1 MRDANPAL
9 HADPAWSTRTLPKRA
24 LPKRV
29 WPWVAGMALVLLL
42 GGGNWTMPLPRLLA
56 QLVGVVMLVAALA
69 LPAAVRPVG
78 AADRLTTVDRL
89 VFALL
94 ALFVLHMVPLPPW
107 LWSALPGRELAVMAD
122 REVFGAP
129 LWRPLSIDPSATL
142 DSLLMLLP
150 ALAVYCAA
158 RRGDNERRRALLAG
172 TLLALV
178 AAIAAGL
185 LQLALPDGALQF
197 YPRGDYANP
206 VGFFTNRNHQAT
218 FLLMALPLAAL
229 MVAAGTGS
237 RGQGRGGLPV
247 LFALALGVAIAA
259 LVTGS
264 RSGAAL
270 LPVALAATALGW
282 FGTQPGGRTDTG
294 PGLRRLWLALAMLAA
309 IALGLGLLAA
319 SGADSLSAVL
329 RRGEVAEDQRFDFWP
344 LVAGAGA
351 AFWPLGSGIGT
362 FLTGYEMHEPL
373 SAVAPLYLNNA
384 HNDYLEIFLE
394 AGIPGLILALV
405 VIAELAALGWRAWR
419 QGGSVGMRPAR
430 LAAVALLLPV
440 LHSLVDYPLRTISIT
455 CLFALAA
462 ALLAT
467 VRVDEE
473 ILHRNQPG

>member
-1 MRDANPAL
+1 
-9 HADPAWSTRTLPKRA
+9 
-24 LPKRV
+24 
-29 WPWVAGMALVLLL
+29 MALVLLL

-56 QLVGVVMLVAALA
+56 QLVGVAMLVAAIA
-69 LPAAVRPVG
+69 LPGPVRPDG
-78 AADRLTTVDRL
+78 AAHRLTTVDRL
-89 VFALL
+89 VLALL
-94 ALFVLHMVPLPPW
+94 ALFALHMVPLPPW
-107 LWSALPGRELAVMAD
+107 LWSALPGRELAAMAD
-122 REVFGAP
+122 RQVFGVP
-129 LWRPLSIDPSATL
+129 QWRPLSIDPSATL

-158 RRGDNERRRALLAG
+158 RRGDEERRRALLAG
-172 TLLALV
+172 TLLALI
-178 AAIAAGL
+178 AAISAGL

-229 MVAAGTGS
+229 LLDGGP
-237 RGQGRGGLPV
+237 GGRGEGRSGLPL

-282 FGTQPGGRTDTG
+282 LGMQPGRVDAG
-294 PGLRRLWLALAMLAA
+294 PGARRLWLVLAMLGA
-309 IALGLGLLAA
+309 IMLGLGLLAA

-362 FLTGYEMHEPL
+362 FLEGYEMHEPL
-373 SAVAPLYLNNA
+373 SALSPLYLNHA

-405 VIAELAALGWRAWR
+405 AIAELAALAWRAWR
-419 QGGSVGMRPAR
+419 RDGSAGVRPAR

-462 ALLAT
+462 AMLAS
-467 VRVDEE
+467 VRDSEE
-473 ILHRNQPG
+473 VLQCNQPG

>member
-1 MRDANPAL
+1 MRDAKPAL
-9 HADPAWSTRTLPKRA
+9 HSGAWSTRA

-29 WPWVAGMALVLLL
+29 WPWVAGMALVLVL
-42 GGGNWTMPLPRLLA
+42 GGGNWTIPLPRLLA
-56 QLVGVVMLVAALA
+56 QLVGVAMLVAALA
-69 LPAAVRPVG
+69 LPVAAQG
-78 AADRLTTVDRL
+78 EDAADRLTTVDRL
-89 VFALL
+89 VLALL
-94 ALFVLHMVPLPPW
+94 ALFALHMVPLPPW
-107 LWSALPGRELAVMAD
+107 LWSALPGRELAALAD
-122 REVFGAP
+122 RQVFGAP

-158 RRGDNERRRALLAG
+158 RRGGEERRRALLAG
-172 TLLALV
+172 TLLALG
-178 AAIAAGL
+178 AAIATGL
-185 LQLALPDGALQF
+185 LQLGLPDGALQF

-218 FLLMALPLAAL
+218 FLLMALPLAVLLLDGGRRAP
-229 MVAAGTGS
+229 GG
-237 RGQGRGGLPV
+237 GRGGLPV
-247 LFALALGVAIAA
+247 LFVLALGVAIAA

-270 LPVALAATALGW
+270 LPVALVATALGW
-282 FGTQPGGRTDTG
+282 LGTEPGRDTAG
-294 PGLRRLWLALAMLAA
+294 PGLRRLWLAVAMLVA

-351 AFWPLGSGIGT
+351 AFWPMGSGIGT
-362 FLTGYEMHEPL
+362 FLEGYEMHEPL
-373 SAVAPLYLNNA
+373 SAVAPLYLNHA

-405 VIAELAALGWRAWR
+405 AIAELAALGWRAWR
-419 QGGSVGMRPAR
+419 RGEPVAARPAR

-462 ALLAT
+462 ALLA
-467 VRVDEE
+467 RARDDKE
-473 ILHRNQPG
+473 ILQCNQPG

>member
-1 MRDANPAL
+1 
-9 HADPAWSTRTLPKRA
+9 
-24 LPKRV
+24 
-29 WPWVAGMALVLLL
+29 MALVLLL

-56 QLVGVVMLVAALA
+56 QFVGLAMLVAALA
-69 LPAAVRPVG
+69 LPGSARIDGVTP
-78 AADRLTTVDRL
+78 RLATVDRL
-89 VFALL
+89 VLALL
-94 ALFVLHMVPLPPW
+94 ALFALHMVPLPPW
-107 LWSALPGRELAVMAD
+107 LWPALPGRELAAMAD

-129 LWRPLSIDPSATL
+129 QWRPLSMDPSATL

-158 RRGDNERRRALLAG
+158 RRGDGERRRALLAG

-178 AAIAAGL
+178 AAIATGL

-218 FLLMALPLAAL
+218 FLLMALPLVAL
-229 MVAAGTGS
+229 LLDD
-237 RGQGRGGLPV
+237 GRGARGLPV
-247 LFALALGVAIAA
+247 LLALGLGVAVAA

-282 FGTQPGGRTDTG
+282 LGTQPGQDQAG
-294 PGLRRLWLALAMLAA
+294 PGPRRLWLALAMLAA
-309 IALGLGLLAA
+309 IVLGLGLLAV

-362 FLTGYEMHEPL
+362 FLEGYEMHEPL
-373 SAVAPLYLNNA
+373 SAVAPLYLNHA

-405 VIAELAALGWRAWR
+405 AIVELAALALRAWR
-419 QGGSVGMRPAR
+419 RGGPAGMRPAR

-462 ALLAT
+462 ALLAS
-467 VRVDEE
+467 VRAGEE
-473 ILHRNQPG
+473 ILQRNQPG

>member
-1 MRDANPAL
+1 MPNANQARPVASASPL
-9 HADPAWSTRTLPKRA
+9 SGLSRRA
-24 LPKRV
+24 
-29 WPWVAGMALVLLL
+29 WPWLAAMTLVLLL

-56 QLVGVVMLVAALA
+56 QVVGVAMLIAAIG
-69 LPAAVRPVG
+69 LPAAVRGDG
-78 AADRLTTVDRL
+78 AVMRLSTVDRL
-89 VFALL
+89 VLALL
-94 ALFVLHMVPLPPW
+94 ALFALHMVPLPPW

-122 REVFGAP
+122 RQVFGAP
-129 LWRPLSIDPSATL
+129 LWRPLSLNPSATL

-158 RRGDNERRRALLAG
+158 RLGDEERRRALLAG

-178 AAIAAGL
+178 AAMAIGL
-185 LQLALPDGALQF
+185 LQLALPEGALQF

-229 MVAAGTGS
+229 LPAGAGTS
-237 RGQGRGGLPV
+237 RDGGRSGLSLLV
-247 LFALALGVAIAA
+247 GLGLGVAIAV

-270 LPVALAATALGW
+270 LPVALVATALGW
-282 FGTQPGGRTDTG
+282 LGPEQRQVHAG
-294 PGLRRLWLALAMLAA
+294 PGWRRWWLALAVIAA
-309 IALGLGLLAA
+309 IGLGLGLLAA
-319 SGADSLSAVL
+319 SGADSLLAVL

-351 AFWPLGSGIGT
+351 AFWPMGSGLGT
-362 FLTGYEMHEPL
+362 FLEGYEMHEPL
-373 SAVAPLYLNNA
+373 TAVAPLYLNHA

-405 VIAELAALGWRAWR
+405 AIAELSALGWRAWR
-419 QGGSVGMRPAR
+419 GNGSATLRQAR
-430 LAAVALLLPV
+430 FAAVALLLPV

-455 CLFALAA
+455 CL
-462 ALLAT
+462 
-467 VRVDEE
+467 
-473 ILHRNQPG
+473 

>member
-9 HADPAWSTRTLPKRA
+9 RSGPAPHPWTLPWRA
-24 LPKRV
+24 

-56 QLVGVVMLVAALA
+56 QFVGVAMLVAALA
-69 LPAAVRPVG
+69 LPGPARVDGVTP
-78 AADRLTTVDRL
+78 RLATVDRL
-89 VFALL
+89 VLALL
-94 ALFVLHMVPLPPW
+94 ALFALHMVPLPPW
-107 LWSALPGRELAVMAD
+107 LWSALPGRELAAMAD

-129 LWRPLSIDPSATL
+129 QWRPLSMDPSATL

-158 RRGDNERRRALLAG
+158 RRGDGERRRALLAG

-178 AAIAAGL
+178 AAIATGL

-229 MVAAGTGS
+229 LLDDGRGS
-237 RGQGRGGLPV
+237 RGLPV
-247 LFALALGVAIAA
+247 LFALGLGVAVAA

-282 FGTQPGGRTDTG
+282 LGTQPGQDKAG
-294 PGLRRLWLALAMLAA
+294 PGPRRLWLALAMLAA
-309 IALGLGLLAA
+309 IVAGLGLLAA

-344 LVAGAGA
+344 LVVGAGA

-362 FLTGYEMHEPL
+362 FLEGYEMHEPL
-373 SAVAPLYLNNA
+373 SAVAPLYLNHA

-405 VIAELAALGWRAWR
+405 AIAELAALAWRAWR
-419 QGGSVGMRPAR
+419 RGGPAGMRSAR

-462 ALLAT
+462 ALLAS
-467 VRVDEE
+467 VRAGEE
-473 ILHRNQPG
+473 ILQRNQPG